1 MSIVKTGKISECI
14 TTAKQIIVC
23 LQNGNVQITKEEVHV
38 MGIFSR
44 FADIVNANINSL
56 LDKAE
61 DPEKMVRLII
71 QEMEDTLV
79 EVRSSSARTLADKKD
94 VVRIIERL
102 KADAEDWESKAT
114 LALSKDREDLARQ
127 ALAEKQKAEEQAESY
142 SKDLNAL
149 DDQVSRLQNEIG
161 QLQAKLEDAKARQKT
176 ILMRGK
182 TASSRLNVK
191 TKLSNGKLTD
201 AMSRFEQYERKID
214 NLEAEAESYDLGNK
228 SLSDEFAELETS
240 EKVDSELAALKA
252 KLNGSKKSK

>member
-1 MSIVKTGKISECI
+1 
-14 TTAKQIIVC
+14 
-23 LQNGNVQITKEEVHV
+23 

-94 VVRIIERL
+94 VARMIERL
-102 KADAEDWESKAT
+102 ENEVEDWQSKAE

-127 ALAEKQKAEEQAESY
+127 ALIEKQKCEEQVNSY
-142 SKDLNAL
+142 KKDLTAL
-149 DDQVSRLQNEIG
+149 DDQVSRLKDEIG
-161 QLQAKLEDAKARQKT
+161 QLQSKLEDAKARQKT

-182 TASSRLNVK
+182 TASSRLDVK
-191 TKLSNGKLTD
+191 SKLSSNKLND

-214 NLEAEAESYDLGNK
+214 NLEAEVESYDLSNK
-228 SLSDEFAELETS
+228 SLADEFAELES
-240 EKVDSELAALKA
+240 AEKVDGELEALKA
-252 KLNGSKKSK
+252 KLNKKPAK

>member
-1 MSIVKTGKISECI
+1 
-14 TTAKQIIVC
+14 
-23 LQNGNVQITKEEVHV
+23 

-94 VVRIIERL
+94 VARMIERL
-102 KADAEDWESKAT
+102 ENEVSDWQSKAE
-114 LALSKDREDLARQ
+114 LALSKEREDLARQ
-127 ALAEKQKAEEQAESY
+127 ALIEKQKCEEQVESY
-142 SKDLNAL
+142 KKDLTAL
-149 DDQVSRLQNEIG
+149 DDQVNRLKDEIG
-161 QLQAKLEDAKARQKT
+161 QLQSKLEDAKARQKT

-182 TASSRLNVK
+182 TASSRLDVK
-191 TKLSNGKLTD
+191 SKLSSNKLND

-214 NLEAEAESYDLGNK
+214 NLEAEVESYDLSNK
-228 SLSDEFAELETS
+228 SLADEFAELES
-240 EKVDSELAALKA
+240 ADKVDGELEALKA
-252 KLNGSKKSK
+252 KLNKKTAKK